1 MKLQNNSIGTLSQ
14 GFESKDI
21 SVVSVNADA
30 LEIVSQMFQNDI
42 YSNKLEA
49 AIRETTANAIDE
61 HIKYNIDR
69 DVEIN
74 LETVKNETWL
84 SVRDF
89 AKGLDEKD
97 LREEPLADNL
107 ELVNDNAIDHIARAN
122 EELNILNELREKG
135 ETENIVLA
143 WRARNY
149 ATLISDGVRAGIT
162 SVFDI
167 TDVTIGTHKIQDAIE
182 NPENYTV
189 VFARIHY

>member
-1 MKLQNNSIGTLSQ
+1 MHQTIMLLVDT
-14 GFESKDI
+14 
-21 SVVSVNADA
+21 
-30 LEIVSQMFQNDI
+30 
-42 YSNKLEA
+42 SNLGDFDE
-49 AIRETTANAIDE
+49 AID
-61 HIKYNIDR
+61 KAVDFLDDLTDSGKIDYY
-69 DVEIN
+69 
-74 LETVKNETWL
+74 
-84 SVRDF
+84 
-89 AKGLDEKD
+89 DEND

-149 ATLISDGVRAGIT
+149 ATLISDGFRAGIT

-167 TDVTIGTHKIQDAIE
+167 TDVTIGTHNIQDAIE